1 MGSGYRGNFGK
12 TKGSKNNTI
21 AASSSESL
29 LVIKTLGSASI
40 EIKNIAEKAP
50 LSISKNAVYDIQS
63 KNGYKQIK
71 YKYNKKNFEYE
82 VRWHT
87 PTPNAPKGIGNT
99 YQITRKKKGRGY
111 GKNASKK
118 VVEHMLKYPNGNT
131 KWISDN
137 DYQDA
142 IRNNKK
148 GIATKKEKEMIKYG
162 HIK

>member
-63 KNGYKQIK
+63 KNGI
-71 YKYNKKNFEYE
+71 
-82 VRWHT
+82 V
-87 PTPNAPKGIGNT
+87 
-99 YQITRKKKGRGY
+99 
-111 GKNASKK
+111 
-118 VVEHMLKYPNGNT
+118 
-131 KWISDN
+131 
-137 DYQDA
+137 
-142 IRNNKK
+142 
-148 GIATKKEKEMIKYG
+148 
-162 HIK
+162 